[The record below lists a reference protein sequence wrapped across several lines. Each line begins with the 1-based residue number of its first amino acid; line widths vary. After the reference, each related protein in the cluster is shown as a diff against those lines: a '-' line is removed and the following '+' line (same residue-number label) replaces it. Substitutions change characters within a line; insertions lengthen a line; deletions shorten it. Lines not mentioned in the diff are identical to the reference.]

1 MLRQPVIA
9 NKQRDKARGEQTG
22 RRHLPRHGGIDFLRR
37 ADGVAWLVSGGNHGP
52 LAVEAQRAKQQ
63 GVCLNRIRVLRKQE
77 LQHGPGPVWQHNMH
91 TCIHARLYVCTHTH
105 TRARARTH
113 AHARMHTPARA
124 RAITHMHTYTHTA
137 TPADVRTG
145 PAWPAHTRATLR
157 SRPARPSWRAGLCAA
172 VPQESQHCAPLPSPA
187 RGASGAEAVT

>member
-37 ADGVAWLVSGGNHGP
+37 ADGVAWLVSRGNHGA

-77 LQHGPGPVWQHNMH
+77 LQHGPGPAWKHNMH

-105 TRARARTH
+105 TRARARMHTH
-113 AHARMHTPARA
+113 ACTRPPAHAQSRICTHTHTPRRRPTCGPARRGPHTHGRPYARGRPGHHGARA
-124 RAITHMHTYTHTA
+124 
-137 TPADVRTG
+137 
-145 PAWPAHTRATLR
+145 
-157 SRPARPSWRAGLCAA
+157 S
-172 VPQESQHCAPLPSPA
+172 APLCRRS
-187 RGASGAEAVT
+187 ASTAHLSLHQRAERQVRKQ